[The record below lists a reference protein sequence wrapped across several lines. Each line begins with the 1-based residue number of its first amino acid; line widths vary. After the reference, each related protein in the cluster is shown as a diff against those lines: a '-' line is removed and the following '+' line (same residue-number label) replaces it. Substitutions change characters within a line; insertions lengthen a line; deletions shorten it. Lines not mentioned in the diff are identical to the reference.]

1 MDAFNNTED
10 NNRSREEAL
19 KAREIKVRLQEIE
32 QELASIQPVKDKHQA
47 SQSNSSPT
55 TSSQTIS
62 SQSMGMKSMKTRP
75 FPFQLSKA
83 ARFWLIVIAVIVG
96 IRLLNVLSVA
106 VMIMSMTWMPP
117 LIILG
122 IAWVVYKLFYESDD

>member
-32 QELASIQPVKDKHQA
+32 QELESIPSPKQA
-47 SQSNSSPT
+47 NISHSAAQST
-55 TSSQTIS
+55 AM
-62 SQSMGMKSMKTRP
+62 QSTKTKSLS
-75 FPFQLSKA
+75 FQLSKA
-83 ARFWLIVIAVIVG
+83 TRFWLIVIAVIVG
-96 IRLLNVLSVA
+96 IRLLNVLSAA
-106 VMIMSMTWMPP
+106 VMILSITWMPP

-122 IAWVVYKLFYESDD
+122 LAWIVYKLFYEEDD